1 MSNALA
7 SATSPY
13 LRQHADNPVHWQ
25 EWSAAALA
33 EAARRDVPILLSV
46 GYAACHW
53 CHVMAHGSFDD
64 AEVRRWRRRRPHH
77 LAPAHRGRGG
87 RTAPIF
93 FGVDTDIDRTA
104 WNDLALPWFC
114 GINSVIGEMRTG
126 VYGGI
131 NTCQ

>member
-1 MSNALA
+1 MTPRCAGGV
-7 SATSPY
+7 
-13 LRQHADNPVHWQ
+13 ADAPTAWHLHT
-25 EWSAAALA
+25 AA
-33 EAARRDVPILLSV
+33 
-46 GYAACHW
+46 G
-53 CHVMAHGSFDD
+53 
-64 AEVRRWRRRRPHH
+64 
-77 LAPAHRGRGG
+77 GG